1 MATAKHGDKEKSSNG
16 IGIIRKMAATSDEGT
31 SATGSKTSATTATG
45 VTSAANRNA
54 NESSKYL
61 LSKRE

>member
-1 MATAKHGDKEKSSNG
+1 
-16 IGIIRKMAATSDEGT
+16 MAATSDEGT

>member
-1 MATAKHGDKEKSSNG
+1 
-16 IGIIRKMAATSDEGT
+16 MAATSDEGT

-45 VTSAANRNA
+45 ITSAANRNA

>member
-1 MATAKHGDKEKSSNG
+1 MTTVKHGDKAKSSNG
-16 IGIIRKMAATSDEGT
+16 IGIVRKMAATSEDT